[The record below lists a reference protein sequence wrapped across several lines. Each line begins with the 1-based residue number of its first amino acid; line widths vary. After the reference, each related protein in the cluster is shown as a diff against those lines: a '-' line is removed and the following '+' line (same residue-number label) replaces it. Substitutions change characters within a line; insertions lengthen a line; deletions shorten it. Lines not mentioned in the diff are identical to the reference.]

1 VGDERL
7 SAPPTTNGDFV
18 RSFERGLAVLR
29 AFGPERPSMTL
40 SEVAATSGLTRAAAR
55 RFLLTLERLGYVGS
69 DGRLFSLRPRVLELG
84 YAYLSSLP
92 VWELAT
98 PHMRE
103 LVEHLH
109 ESSSASVLDGDE
121 IVYVARVPTKRI
133 MTINLAIGSRLPAY
147 PTSMGRVLL
156 AGLPPAELDAYFD
169 RVDLEPLTE
178 RTVTDETRLRRLLVE
193 VREQGWAI
201 VDQELEEGVRS
212 VAAPLM
218 SADGRVE
225 AALNVSGHAT
235 RVTLEHL
242 RRRFLPQVLE
252 TARRINADL
261 RARR

>member
-1 VGDERL
+1 
-7 SAPPTTNGDFV
+7 
-18 RSFERGLAVLR
+18 
-29 AFGPERPSMTL
+29 
-40 SEVAATSGLTRAAAR
+40 
-55 RFLLTLERLGYVGS
+55 
-69 DGRLFSLRPRVLELG
+69 
-84 YAYLSSLP
+84 
-92 VWELAT
+92 
-98 PHMRE
+98 MRE
-103 LVEHLH
+103 LVEALH
-109 ESSSASVLDGDE
+109 ESSSASVLDGDG

-156 AGLPPAELDAYFD
+156 AGLRPAELDAYFD
-169 RVDLEPLTE
+169 RVELDALTE
-178 RTVTDETRLRRLLVE
+178 RTITAEATLRRLLDE

-212 VAAPLM
+212 VAAPLVN
-218 SADGRVE
+218 AEGRVE

-235 RVTLEHL
+235 RVNLDTL